1 MLDNQKPRKNLL
13 LKKLNDIEVNMIKSN
28 DFDYNRVM
36 SDIEFELEKAKKMK
50 ANERKRINNAIKEKR
65 KLRQMSEYRE
75 SCLQEKI
82 NKIEQ
87 KQNNLLNHS
96 SNISKAK
103 SLPSIKMVTKK
114 LKEIQDE
121 EDEFA
126 EYTEKMIKERLD
138 VFSKNR
144 EHNLAEIEKKYSDLN
159 KRNESVAENYNLYY
173 QRYCLEKE
181 EALKNKKIDQIQNY
195 KDYQLLINI
204 PKKQK
209 KQKFIQKMKEFK
221 ERQKENEE
229 EEDIK
234 KKQLLQKIKNKS
246 TINNITNE
254 RIQLIKEMQKKKNTF
269 AGFQKANLEKI
280 KEEIKERND
289 FLLRREFDIFN
300 WVKDVDYKE
309 EKYKQDVQRSVLI
322 TQSELNKKV
331 EEMEKTI
338 QKLKGSNILKKSRTE
353 RIQLYIDNKKRE
365 EERKEKEF
373 LDKLKAEG
381 KL

>member
-96 SNISKAK
+96 SNISKSK
-103 SLPSIKMVTKK
+103 SLPPIKMVTKK

-138 VFSKNR
+138 IFSKNR

-159 KRNESVAENYNLYY
+159 KRNESVTENYNLYY

-234 KKQLLQKIKNKS
+234 KKQLIQKIKNKS

-331 EEMEKTI
+331 EEMQKTI

-365 EERKEKEF
+365 DERKEKEF

>member
-1 MLDNQKPRKNLL
+1 
-13 LKKLNDIEVNMIKSN
+13 
-28 DFDYNRVM
+28 
-36 SDIEFELEKAKKMK
+36 
-50 ANERKRINNAIKEKR
+50 
-65 KLRQMSEYRE
+65 
-75 SCLQEKI
+75 
-82 NKIEQ
+82 
-87 KQNNLLNHS
+87 
-96 SNISKAK
+96 
-103 SLPSIKMVTKK
+103 
-114 LKEIQDE
+114 
-121 EDEFA
+121 
-126 EYTEKMIKERLD
+126 
-138 VFSKNR
+138 
-144 EHNLAEIEKKYSDLN
+144 
-159 KRNESVAENYNLYY
+159 
-173 QRYCLEKE
+173 
-181 EALKNKKIDQIQNY
+181 
-195 KDYQLLINI
+195 
-204 PKKQK
+204 
-209 KQKFIQKMKEFK
+209 MKEFK

>member
-103 SLPSIKMVTKK
+103 SLPPIKMVTKK

-159 KRNESVAENYNLYY
+159 KRNESVTENYNLYY

>member
-50 ANERKRINNAIKEKR
+50 AHERKRINNAIKEKR

-103 SLPSIKMVTKK
+103 SLPPIKMVTKK

-159 KRNESVAENYNLYY
+159 KRNESVTENYNLYY

-229 EEDIK
+229 EEDIR
-234 KKQLLQKIKNKS
+234 KKQLIQKIKNKS

-280 KEEIKERND
+280 KEETKERND

-331 EEMEKTI
+331 EEMQKTI

-365 EERKEKEF
+365 DERKEKEF

>member
-159 KRNESVAENYNLYY
+159 KRNESVTENYNLYY

>member
-1 MLDNQKPRKNLL
+1 
-13 LKKLNDIEVNMIKSN
+13 
-28 DFDYNRVM
+28 
-36 SDIEFELEKAKKMK
+36 
-50 ANERKRINNAIKEKR
+50 
-65 KLRQMSEYRE
+65 
-75 SCLQEKI
+75 
-82 NKIEQ
+82 
-87 KQNNLLNHS
+87 
-96 SNISKAK
+96 
-103 SLPSIKMVTKK
+103 
-114 LKEIQDE
+114 
-121 EDEFA
+121 
-126 EYTEKMIKERLD
+126 
-138 VFSKNR
+138 
-144 EHNLAEIEKKYSDLN
+144 
-159 KRNESVAENYNLYY
+159 
-173 QRYCLEKE
+173 
-181 EALKNKKIDQIQNY
+181 
-195 KDYQLLINI
+195 
-204 PKKQK
+204 
-209 KQKFIQKMKEFK
+209 MKEFK

-234 KKQLLQKIKNKS
+234 KKQLIQKIKNKS

-331 EEMEKTI
+331 EEMQKTI

-365 EERKEKEF
+365 DERKEKEF

>member
-96 SNISKAK
+96 SNISKSK
-103 SLPSIKMVTKK
+103 SLPPIKMVTKK

-138 VFSKNR
+138 IFSKNR

-159 KRNESVAENYNLYY
+159 KRNESVTENYNLYY

-229 EEDIK
+229 EEDIR
-234 KKQLLQKIKNKS
+234 KKQLIQKIKNKS

-322 TQSELNKKV
+322 V
-331 EEMEKTI
+331 
-338 QKLKGSNILKKSRTE
+338 
-353 RIQLYIDNKKRE
+353 
-365 EERKEKEF
+365 F
-373 LDKLKAEG
+373 F
-381 KL
+381 

>member
-103 SLPSIKMVTKK
+103 SLPPIKMVTKK

-159 KRNESVAENYNLYY
+159 KRNESVTENYNLYY

-229 EEDIK
+229 EEDIR
-234 KKQLLQKIKNKS
+234 KKQLIQKIKNKS

-331 EEMEKTI
+331 EEMQKTI

-365 EERKEKEF
+365 DERKEKEF